1 MQGLD
6 LPATA
11 TTFLTYLSVALK
23 NTNVDFTKVPV
34 QVTLSVKAISNV
46 ALRIVI

>member
-6 LPATA
+6 LSVMAPT
-11 TTFLTYLSVALK
+11 LLIYLSAALR

-34 QVTLSVKAISNV
+34 QLTLNVKAISNV
-46 ALRIVI
+46 AMRTVI